1 MYFSDWG
8 SFFGGLGLFL
18 FGMFLFEETVAGLTT
33 RSFKNLLQYSTN
45 SLWKS
50 LMAGTLSTMAVQ
62 SSGIITLLTIWFVG
76 AGIIGLKSA
85 VGIVIWSNIGTTF
98 QGLMIALLGFKFD
111 IASFALPL
119 VALGGVGHL
128 IFSRYETIKKLF
140 LILFGFGL
148 LFLGLDFMNASV
160 ESFARSF
167 DFQQFR
173 DYGLFFFFLL
183 GIFLSALMQSSSLA
197 NALTLSALHA
207 GIISLPIGMAVVL
220 GTNIGTTSTAILA
233 SLGGKSGKRQ
243 VAATHLFFN
252 LYSSFIGFIF
262 FTPFLIF
269 ITEVLWYRDDP
280 VTGLALYNI
289 LFNIVTG
296 VLALPFVNWFTEYI
310 QRVFSTKKEKLDLAI
325 DWLGSDLDEEILWAL
340 QKDVR
345 FLLSKVIS
353 FNLALFSLSN
363 RNGKIISQNW
373 NFSFSH
379 MMEEYFL
386 LKKIQQRLVAFT
398 MERQLLS
405 KDQDFLEHYRQIV
418 SQINVILY
426 SAKIFKDIY
435 HNLLDLQE
443 SDSIILKKMLAVV
456 RKNVS
461 TYYKILQ
468 SFIEKKSK
476 LDYAFELKNLLSA
489 MKFSDLFFYRYGK
502 EKNFFQN
509 LEEADFSTIL
519 MINRAI
525 YSSSKSLFQWVKNL
539 MLTKEQLEVLRNS
552 K

>member
-1 MYFSDWG
+1 
-8 SFFGGLGLFL
+8 
-18 FGMFLFEETVAGLTT
+18 
-33 RSFKNLLQYSTN
+33 
-45 SLWKS
+45 
-50 LMAGTLSTMAVQ
+50 
-62 SSGIITLLTIWFVG
+62 
-76 AGIIGLKSA
+76 
-85 VGIVIWSNIGTTF
+85 
-98 QGLMIALLGFKFD
+98 
-111 IASFALPL
+111 ALPL

-269 ITEVLWYRDDP
+269 ITEVLGYRDDP

-296 VLALPFVNWFTEYI
+296 VLALPFVNWITEYI

-325 DWLGSDLDEEILWAL
+325 DGLGSDLDEEILGAL

-363 RNGKIISQNW
+363 RNGKIISQNG

-525 YSSSKSLFQWVKNL
+525 YSSSKSLFQGVKNL

>member
-1 MYFSDWG
+1 
-8 SFFGGLGLFL
+8 
-18 FGMFLFEETVAGLTT
+18 
-33 RSFKNLLQYSTN
+33 
-45 SLWKS
+45 
-50 LMAGTLSTMAVQ
+50 
-62 SSGIITLLTIWFVG
+62 
-76 AGIIGLKSA
+76 
-85 VGIVIWSNIGTTF
+85 
-98 QGLMIALLGFKFD
+98 
-111 IASFALPL
+111 
-119 VALGGVGHL
+119 
-128 IFSRYETIKKLF
+128 
-140 LILFGFGL
+140 
-148 LFLGLDFMNASV
+148 
-160 ESFARSF
+160 
-167 DFQQFR
+167 
-173 DYGLFFFFLL
+173 
-183 GIFLSALMQSSSLA
+183 
-197 NALTLSALHA
+197 
-207 GIISLPIGMAVVL
+207 
-220 GTNIGTTSTAILA
+220 
-233 SLGGKSGKRQ
+233 
-243 VAATHLFFN
+243 
-252 LYSSFIGFIF
+252 
-262 FTPFLIF
+262 
-269 ITEVLWYRDDP
+269 DDP

-325 DWLGSDLDEEILWAL
+325 DGLGSDLDEEILGAL

-363 RNGKIISQNW
+363 RNGKIISQNG

-525 YSSSKSLFQWVKNL
+525 YSSSKSLFQGVKNL

>member
-45 SLWKS
+45 SLGKS

-62 SSGIITLLTIWFVG
+62 SSGIITLLTIGFVG

-85 VGIVIWSNIGTTF
+85 VGIVIGSNIGTTF

-269 ITEVLWYRDDP
+269 ITEVLGYR
-280 VTGLALYNI
+280 A
-289 LFNIVTG
+289 
-296 VLALPFVNWFTEYI
+296 
-310 QRVFSTKKEKLDLAI
+310 
-325 DWLGSDLDEEILWAL
+325 
-340 QKDVR
+340 
-345 FLLSKVIS
+345 
-353 FNLALFSLSN
+353 FSL
-363 RNGKIISQNW
+363 GPQ
-373 NFSFSH
+373 
-379 MMEEYFL
+379 
-386 LKKIQQRLVAFT
+386 
-398 MERQLLS
+398 
-405 KDQDFLEHYRQIV
+405 
-418 SQINVILY
+418 
-426 SAKIFKDIY
+426 
-435 HNLLDLQE
+435 
-443 SDSIILKKMLAVV
+443 
-456 RKNVS
+456 
-461 TYYKILQ
+461 
-468 SFIEKKSK
+468 
-476 LDYAFELKNLLSA
+476 
-489 MKFSDLFFYRYGK
+489 
-502 EKNFFQN
+502 
-509 LEEADFSTIL
+509 
-519 MINRAI
+519 
-525 YSSSKSLFQWVKNL
+525 
-539 MLTKEQLEVLRNS
+539 
-552 K
+552 